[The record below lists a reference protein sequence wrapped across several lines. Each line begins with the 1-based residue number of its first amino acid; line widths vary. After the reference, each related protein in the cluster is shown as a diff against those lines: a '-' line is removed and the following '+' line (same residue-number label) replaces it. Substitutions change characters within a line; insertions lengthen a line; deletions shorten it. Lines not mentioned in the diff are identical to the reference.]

1 MAATNSAERDAL
13 SEEREA
19 ALLLAG
25 EDEQEDSSKD
35 EDNLNL
41 KAMVKS
47 MGEDLRSVLKR
58 LSRVET
64 DKERPTKRL
73 RVAEETESDSPHSD
87 AEVELSDSEQLI
99 VPQTEGGQNGEA
111 PNSIP
116 SVAEVDLLSEIAQE
130 FADEATTG
138 PKVSQK
144 LADIINQ
151 RWSSKLEEP
160 KLKGKMGKYDRPDNC
175 EKLAVPKVNPE
186 IWSKLNHTARGADLK
201 LVNFQKTLVKVGV
214 ALTKSTD
221 SLVNIRANISSDAE
235 LKQQLADLVTNNTD
249 ALAMLGHVHVELLL
263 RRREL
268 IKPNVNKEY
277 SSLCSSQTPITE
289 FLFGDDLQSR
299 LTSIKASNKI
309 SQEATSSQSQ
319 AGQNAFPRR
328 HFDTSKSRQKGKSF
342 PNSNN
347 GKPFLWQGRGNNY
360 RPYQNKPQFQARK
373 KNQHAQH

>member
-1 MAATNSAERDAL
+1 MAVTNSAERDAL
-13 SEEREA
+13 SEE
-19 ALLLAG
+19 
-25 EDEQEDSSKD
+25 QEDSSKD
-35 EDNLNL
+35 KDNLYL

-116 SVAEVDLLSEIAQE
+116 SVAEDDLLSEIAQE

-151 RWSSKLEEP
+151 HWSSKLEEP

-175 EKLAVPKVNPE
+175 EKLAVPKV
-186 IWSKLNHTARGADLK
+186 
-201 LVNFQKTLVKVGV
+201 
-214 ALTKSTD
+214 
-221 SLVNIRANISSDAE
+221 
-235 LKQQLADLVTNNTD
+235 
-249 ALAMLGHVHVELLL
+249 
-263 RRREL
+263 
-268 IKPNVNKEY
+268 
-277 SSLCSSQTPITE
+277 
-289 FLFGDDLQSR
+289 
-299 LTSIKASNKI
+299 
-309 SQEATSSQSQ
+309 
-319 AGQNAFPRR
+319 
-328 HFDTSKSRQKGKSF
+328 
-342 PNSNN
+342 
-347 GKPFLWQGRGNNY
+347 
-360 RPYQNKPQFQARK
+360 
-373 KNQHAQH
+373 